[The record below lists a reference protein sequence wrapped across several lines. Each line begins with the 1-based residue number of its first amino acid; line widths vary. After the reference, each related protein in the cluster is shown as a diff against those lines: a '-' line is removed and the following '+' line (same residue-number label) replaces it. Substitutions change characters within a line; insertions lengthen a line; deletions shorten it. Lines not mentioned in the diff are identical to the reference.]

1 MLKAGAIVLSIGAG
15 FQCIASVLSLIIS
28 IVGNAP
34 ILNMVFTGNEISALD
49 AKVIA
54 TTKSLAVLN
63 NSGAILATVFSLVI
77 IWTSLNNGS
86 RWAFWTLLFAGIW
99 GHSLWFLSDSY
110 IGYETLVVNIVLTVI
125 FVVGISLAGSAIFK
139 QVDVED

>member
-15 FQCIASVLSLIIS
+15 LQCIASILSLIIS

-34 ILNMVFTGNEISALD
+34 ILNLVFTDKEISALD
-49 AKVIA
+49 TKVIA

-63 NSGAILATVFSLVI
+63 NSGAVLTTVFVLVI
-77 IWTSLNNGS
+77 IWTSLNNGA

-99 GHSLWFLSDSY
+99 GHSLWFVADSY
-110 IGYETLVVNIVLTVI
+110 IGHETLVVNIVLSAI
-125 FVVGISLAGSAIFK
+125 FLVGISLSGYGIFR
-139 QVDVED
+139 QVDA

>member
-15 FQCIASVLSLIIS
+15 LQCFASILSLIIS

-34 ILNMVFTGNEISALD
+34 ILNMVFTDKEISALD
-49 AKVIA
+49 TKVIA

-63 NSGAILATVFSLVI
+63 NSGAVLTTVFSLVI

-86 RWAFWTLLFAGIW
+86 KWAFWMLSFAGIW
-99 GHSLWFLSDSY
+99 GHSLWFLGESY
-110 IGYETLVVNIVLTVI
+110 IGHETLAVNIVFTVI
-125 FVVGISLAGSAIFK
+125 FLVGICLAGYAIFK
-139 QVDVED
+139 